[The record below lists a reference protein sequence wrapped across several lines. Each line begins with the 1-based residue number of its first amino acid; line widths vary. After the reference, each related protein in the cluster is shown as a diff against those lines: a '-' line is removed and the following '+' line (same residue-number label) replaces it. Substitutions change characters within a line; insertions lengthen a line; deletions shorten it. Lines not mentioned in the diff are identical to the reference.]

1 MNPTDEGGTMASA
14 LSLLSGARLNSL
26 DGPFPR
32 QVTDPTKRKLGFG
45 FGADGTVEDAVQ
57 LRPAA
62 TAAQCAVC
70 HAALRADTCARGES
84 SFTPIFPE
92 PELLAPHPP
101 RPTRRSLRPVS
112 FPGASTT
119 GSWMRCW
126 TSRPSRGWWPL
137 VRRGAALAFY
147 VIKDRK
153 GDSEPTPPEKH
164 AIKLACQMLIKD
176 DAELADVL
184 VKHLALFA
192 SQWQALV
199 EGGPAAEA
207 MARLTQTHPL
217 EKQGDA
223 VSEAAAAGGAP
234 PCEDKHPLCA
244 KWAAK
249 GECTANPS
257 YMVGGG
263 HHAGQCRKSCR
274 ACSARQTLAEAIQED
289 KILVRGGG
297 AGGGGG
303 TSGCWIQEGSG
314 LVIGFA
320 GQRADGGRSAHVR
333 RSNRTG
339 PFLVPASLLVPQ
351 LSAAAALGP
360 KLGQLVAGLQL
371 AVRNLGCG
379 ASRACLSGVN
389 GAAWPL
395 ASESAASGEGFSQ
408 DGEDGSAFLS
418 PMNVGGGFVLGKP
431 FFGIPSLKQ
440 LPLSSLPPHLHPPAP
455 VSATTAPATAPAA
468 HTHSRGQAPATGRP
482 SAAATAPSAAATAAT
497 AAGGDG
503 AGVTAG
509 GGSGGGGGG
518 AGSEGV
524 GERVDPPS
532 IPPTHAEV
540 DAVLAG
546 ALAGR
551 LVRLPTEYFTF
562 EYLYKNHTRHY
573 HEDPK
578 TRQVTEE
585 WSLGGFSRESVS
597 IISSV
602 TGQAAVL
609 EELDLPPDRRAEMR
623 ASGWPYVKQVY
634 AGGQECV
641 LAGGRKAVR
650 RSEVRLACSPDSK
663 LRILIREP
671 DFCHY
676 VFIIYVPQ
684 LCDMPFYAA
693 RASQT

>member
-14 LSLLSGARLNSL
+14 LSLLSGASLNSL

-70 HAALRADTCARGES
+70 HAHHPSVHMRSPGSRAAGRHLRSRGEQFHSHFPRTRATRPPPATPDAPFAPAGLVSWRQHHRVLAARLCVLLPASAPLRLPRASPNPDPLLSNGSAS
-84 SFTPIFPE
+84 S
-92 PELLAPHPP
+92 
-101 RPTRRSLRPVS
+101 RRSPVTPAAPAQVVDAVLDKQAIQRMVA
-112 FPGASTT
+112 PGAE
-119 GSWMRCW
+119 
-126 TSRPSRGWWPL
+126 
-137 VRRGAALAFY
+137 GAALAFY

-223 VSEAAAAGGAP
+223 VSEAAGSGAP
-234 PCEDKHPLCA
+234 LCEDKHPLCA

-274 ACSARQTLAEAIQED
+274 ACSSQQTLAEAVQED
-289 KILVRGGG
+289 K
-297 AGGGGG
+297 
-303 TSGCWIQEGSG
+303 T
-314 LVIGFA
+314 
-320 GQRADGGRSAHVR
+320 
-333 RSNRTG
+333 
-339 PFLVPASLLVPQ
+339 
-351 LSAAAALGP
+351 LGP
-360 KLGQLVAGLQL
+360 KLEQLVAGLQL

-379 ASRACLSGVN
+379 ASKACLAGVS

-395 ASESAASGEGFSQ
+395 ASDEPASGEDSFP
-408 DGEDGSAFLS
+408 EDAEEGLAFLS
-418 PMNVGGGFVLGKP
+418 SMNVGGGFVLGKP

-468 HTHSRGQAPATGRP
+468 KTHSRGKLPATGRP
-482 SAAATAPSAAATAAT
+482 SAAAAADAAAPAATAAAATA
-497 AAGGDG
+497 
-503 AGVTAG
+503 
-509 GGSGGGGGG
+509 
-518 AGSEGV
+518 
-524 GERVDPPS
+524 
-532 IPPTHAEV
+532 AEV

-573 HEDPK
+573 HQDAK
-578 TRQVTEE
+578 THQITEE
-585 WSLGGFSRESVS
+585 WSLGGFSRESIS

-602 TGQAAVL
+602 TGEAAVL
-609 EELDLPPDRRAEMR
+609 EDLDLLPDRRAEMR
-623 ASGWPYVKQVY
+623 KSTWPYVKQVY

-693 RASQT
+693 RALQT